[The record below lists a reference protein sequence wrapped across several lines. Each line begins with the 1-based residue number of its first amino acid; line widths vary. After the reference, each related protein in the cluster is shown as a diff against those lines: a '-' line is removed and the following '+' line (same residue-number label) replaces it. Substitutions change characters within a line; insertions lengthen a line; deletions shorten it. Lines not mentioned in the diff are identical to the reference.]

1 MNPVMGAVVGLGAGV
16 LIGLFV
22 PFGIA
27 LVLTVGFIV
36 VAMFLKMY
44 ATVALMALLGMI
56 GVTVIEVYVWN
67 QTLGIV

>member
-1 MNPVMGAVVGLGAGV
+1 MNPVMAAVVGLGIGV

-22 PFGIA
+22 PLGIA

-36 VAMFLKMY
+36 VAMLMRMY

-56 GVTVIEVYVWN
+56 GVTVVKMYVWN
-67 QTLGIV
+67 QTLGVM